1 MNRVSLLGC
10 AAEPL
15 GSYLKALA
23 VLRLVA
29 EQEDPEARGWWV
41 REGWFCLESKL
52 DEDGLVEFFER
63 RYRPTPILAPWNG
76 GSGFYES
83 GGNDSDVIQTLADSI
98 DPRLELYRKA
108 IELVRAMPEV
118 VAGKEA
124 ARKKEKGKRGKK
136 KEVAEPGK
144 AKADWERRTAIQL
157 ACRNNM
163 PDEFID
169 WLDAAIGISAEGER
183 FFPPILGTGGNDGRL
198 DYTNNFMERVAQLL
212 LAPGESTR
220 PLLRNSLFGDAT
232 AAFEDGAVGQYDPGR
247 AGGFNQ
253 GEEVETKDIPAN
265 PWNFVLTLEGAVAW
279 AAGLYRRQGVGY
291 RSFLC
296 SPFTVK
302 TLAVGYGSAS
312 AKDSVNA
319 RAEIWAPLWER
330 PAGYGELRTLLRE
343 GRAAV
348 DGKPARNGLEFAEAA
363 CMLGVDRG
371 ITGFVRYNLL
381 MRRGKSYIAL
391 PAGRFSVRKDERSEA
406 DLIRQLGAVLEEAN
420 WRLKDAPEWYASLRR
435 QVEEAMY
442 DCLLRGGGDWLK
454 DVAAATGRFLRAI
467 LLSGRTD
474 RFASHLGREW
484 IGELQEYPE
493 ARIAAALAGM
503 WHPAAGEFRDH
514 LDRKHKRFAWT
525 GSRLEERMA
534 RVLERRILSGGGEE
548 DGYSPL
554 ASRSR
559 ILPEDAILFL
569 ERTLDD
575 ELIEDLVF
583 AFTLVDWKGPLPEK
597 DRQQQEVEI
606 WPLYAL
612 LKHMFLDCAVKGE
625 GAEVKISAD
634 LNALS
639 LLRAGNVERAAEI
652 ATRKLKNKNL
662 KAPEVVYAGGFDGMR
677 LAAAVLVPAY
687 YTAALN
693 KFVVQEKKND

>member
-29 EQEDPEARGWWV
+29 EQEDPEARGWWG
-41 REGWFCLESKL
+41 RDGWFCLKSKL
-52 DEDGLVEFFER
+52 DEDGLVEFLET

-76 GSGFYES
+76 GSGFYPKDRKA
-83 GGNDSDVIQTLADSI
+83 GI
-98 DPRLELYRKA
+98 DAISSSTDGRFELYRRA
-108 IELVRAMPEV
+108 IELARQIPEV
-118 VAGKEA
+118 SAGKGDAKDEDRR
-124 ARKKEKGKRGKK
+124 RKC
-136 KEVAEPGK
+136 
-144 AKADWERRTAIQL
+144 IQL
-157 ACRNNM
+157 ACRNSM

-169 WLDAAIGISAEGER
+169 WLDAAIGISVEGER

-212 LAPGESTR
+212 LAPGELTR

-232 AAFEDGAVGQYDPGR
+232 TAFEDGAVGQYDPGR

-253 GEEVETKDIPAN
+253 GEEVETKEIPAN

-279 AAGLYRRQGVGY
+279 AAGLYRRQGVAY

-312 AKDSVNA
+312 AEDSAKA

-330 PAGYGELRTLLRE
+330 PASYGELRALLRE

-391 PAGRFSVRKDERSEA
+391 PAGRFSVRTDERSEA
-406 DLIRQLGAVLEEAN
+406 DLIRQLGVVLEEAN
-420 WRLKDAPEWYASLRR
+420 WRLKAGTKDEPPWYGSMRR

-442 DCLLRGGGDWLK
+442 ECLLRGGGDWLK
-454 DVAAATGRFLRAI
+454 DVAAATGRFMRAI
-467 LLSGRTD
+467 LLSGRAD
-474 RFASHLGREW
+474 RFATRLGREW
-484 IGELQEYPE
+484 IGNLKGHPE

-503 WHPAAGEFRDH
+503 WHTAAGEFRDH
-514 LDRKHKRFAWT
+514 LDRNHKRFAWT

-534 RVLERRILSGGGEE
+534 RVLERRILSGGTQEN
-548 DGYSPL
+548 GYHPL
-554 ASRSR
+554 GSRYR

-569 ERTLDD
+569 EKTLDD
-575 ELIEDLVF
+575 ELIEDLLF
-583 AFTLVDWKGPLPEK
+583 AFTLVEWKGSQPEMQ
-597 DRQQQEVEI
+597 RQRQEVEV
-606 WPLYAL
+606 WPVYAV
-612 LKHMFLDCAVKGE
+612 LKHLFLGCSVKVDGVDIE
-625 GAEVKISAD
+625 IPAD
-634 LNALS
+634 LNVLS

-662 KAPEVVYAGGFDGMR
+662 AAPKAEYRAGFDGMR
-677 LAAAVLVPAY
+677 LAAAVLIPAY
-687 YTAALN
+687 YTAALS
-693 KFVVQEKKND
+693 KFVVQEKKQ